1 MSSSLTLYN
10 NESFLNQIMMCDQ
23 KWILYDKWQWP
34 AQQLDQEAAPK
45 HRSWSLF
52 GGRLPTWSTTA
63 FWIPVKPLHV
73 RSMLNKLMRGT
84 ENCNACSRHWW
95 TERAQC
101 FSTTTPDHFKG
112 WTNWATKF
120 YLICH
125 IHLTSPLTDYHFFK
139 HLENFLQ
146 GKHFH
151 NQKAEN
157 AFQEFVKPQ
166 SMDLYTTGI
175 NKLNSC
181 WQK

>member
-1 MSSSLTLYN
+1 M
-10 NESFLNQIMMCDQ
+10 
-23 KWILYDKWQWP
+23 
-34 AQQLDQEAAPK
+34 DQEAAPK
-45 HRSWSLF
+45 HFLKPDVHPKNMSLF
-52 GGRLPTWSTTA
+52 GGLLPIWSTTA
-63 FWIPVKPLHV
+63 FRILVKPLHV

-84 ENCNACSRHWW
+84 ENCNACSRHWS

-101 FSTTTPDHFKG
+101 FSTTTPDRFKG

-157 AFQEFVKPQ
+157 AFQEFVKSQ

>member
-1 MSSSLTLYN
+1 MVVGIFYD
-10 NESFLNQIMMCDQ
+10 NQ
-23 KWILYDKWQWP
+23 WWW
-34 AQQLDQEAAPK
+34 AQLLDQEEAPK
-45 HRSWSLF
+45 HFPKPNLHQKEIMVT
-52 GGRLPTWSTTA
+52 GGVLLIWSTTA
-63 FWIPVKPLHV
+63 SWILAKPLHL
-73 RSMLNKLMRGT
+73 RSMLSKSMRCSK
-84 ENCNACSRHWW
+84 NCNACSRHWS

-101 FSTTTPDHFKG
+101 FSTTTPDRFKG

-157 AFQEFVKPQ
+157 AFQEFVKSQ